1 MLNREGAIKMTMQK
15 YYDINGLEIKSGMT
29 LLIGEKNTDIPA
41 RVSVFSDMYE
51 DENGAR
57 EELGYE
63 FEETHEFVPLSY
75 ACPEKNARIIYVP
88 DEYSEEC
95 YKDLKE

>member
-1 MLNREGAIKMTMQK
+1 MTSQK

-29 LLIGEKNTDIPA
+29 LLIGEKNTDVPA
-41 RVSVFSDMYE
+41 RILVFSEMYE
-51 DENGAR
+51 DENGVR

-75 ACPEKNARIIYVP
+75 ISPEKKARIIYVP
-88 DEYSEEC
+88 PEYENEEC
-95 YKDLKE
+95 YKSIKE